1 MFIERPRFQLALILG
16 TGALLRLFWLL
27 GPHAEIDADEAIVG
41 LMALNIPR
49 ELPVF
54 FWEQHYLGSLEA
66 FGAAALFSILGPSA
80 WALKLVPALSSLL
93 FVLFVYLCARRAFG
107 TGPAL
112 LAALY
117 LAIPPSFLAVWSVKA
132 RGGYAELLA
141 IGQLFLL
148 LCQLLVERNLR
159 SLPLSLLAGLSGG
172 LALWTHPLAV
182 VYLGAGGLY
191 VFMASRQVAPRRS
204 SVAQKC
210 DQEASATADRAVL
223 STTLM
228 AAFVGFL
235 VGVGP
240 VILYN
245 LSEGFP
251 SLRYAS
257 TGGTAPGSAL
267 VNLWGLARYGAPVLA
282 GLAEGTASKV
292 LLDQDW
298 PRRPGSNPFLTAGLL
313 FVIAAVLWSHRNA
326 LIVLFRGGGKRCAVA
341 AAPFLLVILLV
352 PPVVA
357 VSRFADLWA
366 EPRYALP
373 VYGAI
378 PLFAATAWR
387 LRGRS
392 RPLFFG
398 VLVVVFGVNLM
409 SLITSEPRLSL
420 PTSAGAST
428 RANRAEL
435 IDYLLAHNLTRIYT
449 EYWIGYPLAF
459 ESGERII
466 PAVRS
471 GGFDRRQPYG
481 HQVWTTENPSFVF
494 PADALGDRE
503 FRRDLAALDGTAD
516 VAAVSVYHV
525 YTNVR
530 PLDPLRP

>member
-1 MFIERPRFQLALILG
+1 MFLARPGLQLALILG

-66 FGAAALFSILGPSA
+66 FAAAVLFAMLGPSG
-80 WALKLVPALSSLL
+80 WTLKMVPALFSLL
-93 FVLFVYLCARRAFG
+93 FVLLVYLSARRAFG

-141 IGQLFLL
+141 LGQLFLL
-148 LCQLLVERNLR
+148 LCQLVVERNLR
-159 SLPLSLLAGLSGG
+159 SLPLSVLAGLTGG
-172 LALWTHPLAV
+172 LALWAHPLAV
-182 VYLGAGGLY
+182 VYLGAGALY
-191 VFMASRQVAPRRS
+191 AALASRRMAPRRG
-204 SVAQKC
+204 SVGPDG
-210 DQEASATADRAVL
+210 DQEASTTADRPEL
-223 STTLM
+223 STTL
-228 AAFVGFL
+228 AVGLAGFL
-235 VGVGP
+235 LGVGP

-245 LSEGFP
+245 VSEGFP

-298 PRRPGSNPFLTAGLL
+298 PRRPGSNPFLTAALL
-313 FVIAAVLWSHRNA
+313 ALVVAVLWSHRNA
-326 LIVLFRGGGKRCAVA
+326 LLALFRAGGKRCDTA
-341 AAPFLLVILLV
+341 AAPFLLVILFV
-352 PPVVA
+352 PLVVA

-378 PLFAATAWR
+378 PLFAAAAWR

-392 RPLFFG
+392 RPLFVG
-398 VLVVVFGVNLM
+398 VLALVFSVNVM
-409 SLITSEPRLSL
+409 SLVTGEPRLSL

-449 EYWIGYPLAF
+449 DYWIGYPLAF
-459 ESGERII
+459 ESGERIV

-481 HQVWTTENPSFVF
+481 HQVWTTENPAFVF
-494 PADALGDRE
+494 PSDALGDRE
-503 FRRDLAALDGTAD
+503 FRRDLAALGGTAD
-516 VAAVSVYHV
+516 VTSVSVYHV

-530 PLDPLRP
+530 PLAPLRP